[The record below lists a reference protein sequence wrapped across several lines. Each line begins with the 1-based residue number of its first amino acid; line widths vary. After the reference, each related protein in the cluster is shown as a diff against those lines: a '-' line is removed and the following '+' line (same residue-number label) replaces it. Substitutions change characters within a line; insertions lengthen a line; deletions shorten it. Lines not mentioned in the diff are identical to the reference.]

1 MRKVFIV
8 QPINLAVLLGPP
20 ALLVGAYLYT
30 DEKVFEVY
38 EKEISTPIGLSEKDL
53 DYMKSNP
60 GCNLYKIPG
69 AFSFFS
75 ATGIGNDDEI
85 LKKVDEMIDKR

>member
-53 DYMKSNP
+53 DYMKYNP
-60 GCNLYKIPG
+60 GAIFIKYQVL
-69 AFSFFS
+69 FLSS
-75 ATGIGNDDEI
+75 
-85 LKKVDEMIDKR
+85 L

>member
-20 ALLVGAYLYT
+20 VLLVGAYLYT

-38 EKEISTPIGLSEKDL
+38 EREISTPIGLSEKDL

>member
-8 QPINLAVLLGPP
+8 QPLYLTVLSGPP
-20 ALLVGAYLYT
+20 MPFVGAYLYT

-38 EKEISTPIGLSEKDL
+38 EREISTPIGLSEKDL

-60 GCNLYKIPG
+60 VGNLYKIPG

-75 ATGIGNDDEI
+75 VTGIGN
-85 LKKVDEMIDKR
+85 